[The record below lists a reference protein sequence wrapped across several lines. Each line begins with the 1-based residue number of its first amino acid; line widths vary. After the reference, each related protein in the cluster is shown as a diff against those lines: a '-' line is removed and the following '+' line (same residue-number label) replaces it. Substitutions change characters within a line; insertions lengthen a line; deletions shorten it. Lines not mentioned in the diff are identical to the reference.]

1 MPAQAK
7 TGQAM
12 NVDDRYR
19 ARLQSAIAAL
29 RYWTPSIADQATIAE
44 TDGADYWEIDS
55 APHTQGACPFELV
68 LRSDGKHNIVI
79 ASETYED
86 ETTDNLELFVP
97 LLSAIARG
105 QVTRRITTSAATR
118 MPLAIETI
126 VHMDNG
132 AEWHRRRELAAGL
145 YGGLPHEVVIRDHH
159 FLPYKRD

>member
-1 MPAQAK
+1 MQASRAQAK

-44 TDGADYWEIDS
+44 TVGDDYWEIDS

-68 LRSDGKHNIVI
+68 LRSDGKHNLVI
-79 ASETYED
+79 ASETHED
-86 ETTDNLELFVP
+86 ETTDNFDLFVP

-118 MPLAIETI
+118 MPLAIVRSYIWTTEP
-126 VHMDNG
+126 NG
-132 AEWHRRRELAAGL
+132 TAGVSWLPDYTAAC
-145 YGGLPHEVVIRDHH
+145 RM
-159 FLPYKRD
+159 RW